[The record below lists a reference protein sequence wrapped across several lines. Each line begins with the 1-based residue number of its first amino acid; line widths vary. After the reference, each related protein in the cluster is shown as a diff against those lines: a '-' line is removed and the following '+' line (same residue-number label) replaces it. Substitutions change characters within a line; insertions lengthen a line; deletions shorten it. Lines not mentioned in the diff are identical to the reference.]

1 MDKLI
6 TTPHNFIWR
15 VKNPQDYWAD
25 TIKEVKYNVYVNG
38 KKRGGF
44 IGVNRTFDD
53 DMNYVNFYDE
63 NNKKATNINNVKF
76 FEDYIKNNCATNCKH
91 FLMKKIN

>member
-53 DMNYVNFYDE
+53 DMYYVNFYDE
-63 NNKKATNINNVKF
+63 NNKL
-76 FEDYIKNNCATNCKH
+76 DYCSAFKDAEMI
-91 FLMKKIN
+91 LEPIQ

>member
-53 DMNYVNFYDE
+53 DMYYVKFYDE
-63 NNKKATNINNVKF
+63 NNKLAYCSAYRDTEMIL
-76 FEDYIKNNCATNCKH
+76 EPIQ
-91 FLMKKIN
+91 